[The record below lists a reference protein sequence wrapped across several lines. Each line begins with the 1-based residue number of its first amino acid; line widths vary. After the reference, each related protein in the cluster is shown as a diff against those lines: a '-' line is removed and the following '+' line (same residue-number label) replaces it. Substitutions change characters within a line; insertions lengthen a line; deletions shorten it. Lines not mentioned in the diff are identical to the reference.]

1 MIFYPII
8 LYFIL
13 LMIKLPT
20 LIYVKIDKIYIF
32 IGVYLPL
39 LWESSF
45 CIKSP
50 ITLAYTRGHFSS
62 LVPVEPLPR
71 GKSTTYLPLVD
82 HDHKLLP
89 IHFVTKSEVQHFK
102 FQIHNSFFIQL
113 FNFCIIDG
121 A

>member
-1 MIFYPII
+1 MF
-8 LYFIL
+8 LGVL
-13 LMIKLPT
+13 
-20 LIYVKIDKIYIF
+20 
-32 IGVYLPL
+32 GVYLPL

-89 IHFVTKSEVQHFK
+89 IHFVTKSEVKLFIY
-102 FQIHNSFFIQL
+102 FSSRCYFFLIHL
-113 FNFCIIDG
+113 LNFCFIDG
-121 A
+121 T

>member
-1 MIFYPII
+1 M
-8 LYFIL
+8 
-13 LMIKLPT
+13 
-20 LIYVKIDKIYIF
+20 
-32 IGVYLPL
+32 PL
-39 LWESSF
+39 LWEPSF

-89 IHFVTKSEVQHFK
+89 IHFVTKSEVNNLKYLVFHQT
-102 FQIHNSFFIQL
+102 FFYL
-113 FNFCIIDG
+113 FIYFFCYVDG
-121 A
+121 T

>member
-1 MIFYPII
+1 MYT
-8 LYFIL
+8 YFL
-13 LMIKLPT
+13 VL
-20 LIYVKIDKIYIF
+20 
-32 IGVYLPL
+32 GVYLPL

-89 IHFVTKSEVQHFK
+89 IHFVTKSEVKCLIYYLLLNVIQ
-102 FQIHNSFFIQL
+102 FIYL
-113 FNFCIIDG
+113 FNL
-121 A
+121 

>member
-1 MIFYPII
+1 MMFYLYIYIFS
-8 LYFIL
+8 IL
-13 LMIKLPT
+13 L
-20 LIYVKIDKIYIF
+20 LINVKIYKINIF

-89 IHFVTKSEVQHFK
+89 IHFVTKSEV
-102 FQIHNSFFIQL
+102 
-113 FNFCIIDG
+113 
-121 A
+121 

>member
-1 MIFYPII
+1 M
-8 LYFIL
+8 
-13 LMIKLPT
+13 
-20 LIYVKIDKIYIF
+20 
-32 IGVYLPL
+32 PL
-39 LWESSF
+39 LWEPNF

-89 IHFVTKSEVQHFK
+89 IHFVTKSEVKVLNITFCQ
-102 FQIHNSFFIQL
+102 HNSDNFFC
-113 FNFCIIDG
+113 FVDG
-121 A
+121 T

>member
-1 MIFYPII
+1 M
-8 LYFIL
+8 
-13 LMIKLPT
+13 
-20 LIYVKIDKIYIF
+20 
-32 IGVYLPL
+32 PL
-39 LWESSF
+39 LWEPSF

-89 IHFVTKSEVQHFK
+89 IHFVTKSEVNNPKYLICH
-102 FQIHNSFFIQL
+102 QIFFFIVFFFL
-113 FNFCIIDG
+113 CRWDRKKIF
-121 A
+121 